1 MLGIT
6 ISSLLLS
13 VSFFRKQLEGQREA
27 RGNTATWSTQAIHRE
42 GGSPQERVGPR
53 GPEEGEWLGEV
64 ERAEEAL
71 LAAQGRGLC

>member
-1 MLGIT
+1 MEI
-6 ISSLLLS
+6 
-13 VSFFRKQLEGQREA
+13 QP
-27 RGNTATWSTQAIHRE
+27 RGAHRQSTEKR
-42 GGSPQERVGPR
+42 GSPQERVGPG